1 MRKRVPSL
9 PRLSFF
15 NDLESIEE
23 ADNVGSVL
31 LYADLISKKLI
42 DPRMKYRDGQQPT
55 ARQGKH
61 NDPTYVHPLVRYLK
75 NGKMCN
81 DKKKSFQRYCYIC
94 RTYGINHNTQWACR
108 ECNMPLCNS
117 NLNRRGGDE
126 EWECYNEHK
135 QSDNI
140 YDGCGMI
147 ERDVFKVPV
156 ENMKTCQAPDGR
168 RRKRGRANNNN
179 ASKQINLDD
188 SSKGSHSE
196 QGDDEEEECIAS
208 RLRSR

>member
-1 MRKRVPSL
+1 
-9 PRLSFF
+9 
-15 NDLESIEE
+15 
-23 ADNVGSVL
+23 
-31 LYADLISKKLI
+31 
-42 DPRMKYRDGQQPT
+42 
-55 ARQGKH
+55 
-61 NDPTYVHPLVRYLK
+61 
-75 NGKMCN
+75 
-81 DKKKSFQRYCYIC
+81 
-94 RTYGINHNTQWACR
+94 
-108 ECNMPLCNS
+108 MPLCNS

-168 RRKRGRANNNN
+168 RRKRGRANNN

>member
-1 MRKRVPSL
+1 
-9 PRLSFF
+9 
-15 NDLESIEE
+15 
-23 ADNVGSVL
+23 
-31 LYADLISKKLI
+31 
-42 DPRMKYRDGQQPT
+42 
-55 ARQGKH
+55 
-61 NDPTYVHPLVRYLK
+61 
-75 NGKMCN
+75 
-81 DKKKSFQRYCYIC
+81 
-94 RTYGINHNTQWACR
+94 
-108 ECNMPLCNS
+108 MPLCNS
-117 NLNRRGGDE
+117 NLIRRGGDE

-147 ERDVFKVPV
+147 ERDVCKVPV

-168 RRKRGRANNNN
+168 RRKRGTANNNN